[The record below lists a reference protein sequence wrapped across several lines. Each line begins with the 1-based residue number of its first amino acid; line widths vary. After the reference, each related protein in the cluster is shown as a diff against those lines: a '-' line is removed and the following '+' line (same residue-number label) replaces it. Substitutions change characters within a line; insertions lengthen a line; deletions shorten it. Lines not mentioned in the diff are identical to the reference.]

1 MHIMKIY
8 INMSISCYIT
18 HMEFKLNNPKP
29 VPKIVTIRKPSQ
41 ILGPCGTR
49 ILEYR
54 HETTTFFGVPQVFPL
69 RRINCEKI
77 KEFYFFRKK

>member
-8 INMSISCYIT
+8 IIVSMFYNKT
-18 HMEFKLNNPKP
+18 HMEFQLYNPKP

-41 ILGPCGTR
+41 ILDPCRTR

-69 RRINCEKI
+69 WVIICEKI
-77 KEFYFFRKK
+77 NDF